1 MKINLVLIV
10 LISLLCAQDSTKNE
24 IKTPKAF
31 DLKKGIN
38 LGNLVPNPQEMD
50 PFYMPINESQMEEI
64 KKIALEYTPSPV
76 TKNDVVT
83 IETTMGTF
91 KMKLFPKIAP
101 KHCENFK
108 KLANSGYY
116 DGTSFHRVIPGFMIQ
131 GGDIL
136 SRDADRSND
145 GTGGPGW
152 TVEAEFSK
160 TSHKRGVL
168 SMARGQSPNSAG
180 SQFFICIN
188 DAKHLD
194 GSYTAFGE
202 IIENIEVIDRIV
214 NTATDYNMA
223 MAYFKK
229 QLPKGS
235 DPEKWITIQDP
246 KTGKQIYAPVPE
258 GETKSS
264 YTWQMQKKLRSDN
277 PVMPVRMIKVRVESA
292 D

>member
-1 MKINLVLIV
+1 MKNTIIV
-10 LISLLCAQDSTKNE
+10 LLLLSILCSQDTTKNE

-50 PFYMPINESQMEEI
+50 PFYMPINETQINEI
-64 KKIALEYTPSPV
+64 KKAAQEYTPSPV
-76 TKNDVVT
+76 TKDDVVT

-101 KHCENFK
+101 KHCDNFK

-116 DGTSFHRVIPGFMIQ
+116 DGTTFHRVIPGFMIQ

-152 TVEAEFSK
+152 TVDAEFNK
-160 TSHKRGVL
+160 IRHKRGIL
-168 SMARGQSPNSAG
+168 SMARGQNPNSAG
-180 SQFFICIN
+180 SQFFICVA
-188 DAKHLD
+188 DAEYLD
-194 GSYTAFGE
+194 GKYTAFGE
-202 IIENIEVIDRIV
+202 VIDNMEVVDRIV

-229 QLPKGS
+229 KMPKNA
-235 DPEKWITIQDP
+235 DPEKWITLQDP
-246 KTGKQIYAPVPE
+246 KTRQQIYAPVPKD
-258 GETKSS
+258 ETKSS
-264 YTWQMQKKLRSDN
+264 YTWRMQKMLRSNN
-277 PVMPVRMIKVRVESA
+277 PVMPVRMIKVRVEQEK
-292 D
+292 